1 MPEESE
7 TATFGVI
14 KPAQEVRNART
25 DAPLGGPVAHDHA
38 MDGVGISP
46 LHEIDLLRMH
56 QKIRR
61 ATTEAGGTG
70 TFSGVVENCV
80 TPPI

>member
-25 DAPLGGPVAHDHA
+25 DAPLGGPVAHDR
-38 MDGVGISP
+38 DGWC
-46 LHEIDLLRMH
+46 RNFAAA
-56 QKIRR
+56 R
-61 ATTEAGGTG
+61 
-70 TFSGVVENCV
+70 N
-80 TPPI
+80 

>member
-1 MPEESE
+1 MRVP
-7 TATFGVI
+7 TRRLA
-14 KPAQEVRNART
+14 ARLRT
-25 DAPLGGPVAHDHA
+25 IA

-61 ATTEAGGTG
+61 AITEAGGTG
-70 TFSGVVENCV
+70 TFSGVAENCV

>member
-25 DAPLGGPVAHDHA
+25 DAPLGGPDAHDHA

-46 LHEIDLLRMH
+46 LH
-56 QKIRR
+56 
-61 ATTEAGGTG
+61 
-70 TFSGVVENCV
+70 
-80 TPPI
+80 